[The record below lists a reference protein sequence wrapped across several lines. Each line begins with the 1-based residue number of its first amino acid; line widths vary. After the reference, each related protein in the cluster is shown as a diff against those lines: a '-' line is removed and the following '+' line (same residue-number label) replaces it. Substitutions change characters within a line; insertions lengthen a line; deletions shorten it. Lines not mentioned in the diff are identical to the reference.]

1 MWLRSYLDDLAK
13 ASLFSKLRTVTTSWE
28 LVAYSVLVFSTIILK
43 SLAHLS
49 SYHWQKTEWHLN
61 SKLPLGSRSG
71 NRFYCTNT
79 HSHTHTWTQKRNTIQ
94 AVLSRLVNIAG
105 GEMKSRGQHRETVAV
120 NKGEKNVRKRL
131 AAEKNVTSSMCVFM
145 FFLGEA
151 CTGGAQEQGIERSTD
166 SVRNPNWF
174 HVPPPHP
181 PPPSPALR
189 NTPLLSPPVSHISP
203 PLHPHRHTPPY
214 TSTNHH
220 SLRCHPDTAGAS
232 NGVGGGKNAKMIKN
246 KRKINVSCPL
256 FPKKR
261 MFSLRFKWEEKKK
274 KIKLTS
280 DSGFCKYFLFLL
292 YTVRYKQQK
301 YWLQCAIFIYK
312 FLLLAYMDVIICSF
326 SCLLFFV
333 HFSLRMFPFLDFSC
347 VITGLGVCCEFA
359 S

>member
-1 MWLRSYLDDLAK
+1 MSHLHTLHRLPQPWGTPHPAPFPTRIPH
-13 ASLFSKLRTVTTSWE
+13 FPTS
-28 LVAYSVLVFSTIILK
+28 
-43 SLAHLS
+43 
-49 SYHWQKTEWHLN
+49 
-61 SKLPLGSRSG
+61 
-71 NRFYCTNT
+71 
-79 HSHTHTWTQKRNTIQ
+79 
-94 AVLSRLVNIAG
+94 
-105 GEMKSRGQHRETVAV
+105 
-120 NKGEKNVRKRL
+120 
-131 AAEKNVTSSMCVFM
+131 
-145 FFLGEA
+145 
-151 CTGGAQEQGIERSTD
+151 
-166 SVRNPNWF
+166 
-174 HVPPPHP
+174 P
-181 PPPSPALR
+181 PPPPYS
-189 NTPLLSPPVSHISP
+189 
-203 PLHPHRHTPPY
+203 PY

-261 MFSLRFKWEEKKK
+261 MFLLRFKWEEKKK

-326 SCLLFFV
+326 SCLVFFFV
-333 HFSLRMFPFLDFSC
+333 HFSLRMFSFLDFSC

>member
-1 MWLRSYLDDLAK
+1 M
-13 ASLFSKLRTVTTSWE
+13 
-28 LVAYSVLVFSTIILK
+28 
-43 SLAHLS
+43 
-49 SYHWQKTEWHLN
+49 
-61 SKLPLGSRSG
+61 GSRSG

-79 HSHTHTWTQKRNTIQ
+79 HSHTHTWTRKRKTIQ
-94 AVLSRLVNIAG
+94 AVLSRLVNIAR
-105 GEMKSRGQHRETVAV
+105 GEMKSKGQHRETVAV
-120 NKGEKNVRKRL
+120 NKGEKMSGNGWQQRKTWHPQCVCLCFSRRSMHRRC
-131 AAEKNVTSSMCVFM
+131 AGTRNWEKHWQREKPQLVPCPTS
-145 FFLGEA
+145 
-151 CTGGAQEQGIERSTD
+151 TPSTA
-166 SVRNPNWF
+166 F
-174 HVPPPHP
+174 
-181 PPPSPALR
+181 PSPEER
-189 NTPLLSPPVSHISP
+189 PTPLLSPPVSHISP
-203 PLHPHRHTPPY
+203 PLHPHHHTPPY

-333 HFSLRMFPFLDFSC
+333 HFSLRMFSFLDFSC